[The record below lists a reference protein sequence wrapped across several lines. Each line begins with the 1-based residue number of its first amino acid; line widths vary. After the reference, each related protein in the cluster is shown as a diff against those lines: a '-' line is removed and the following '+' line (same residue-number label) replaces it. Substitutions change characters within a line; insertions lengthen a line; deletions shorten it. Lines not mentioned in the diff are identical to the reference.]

1 MLAFRNLSDRFPDK
15 VRGTPPKLCAYA
27 LRKNEVRPKLWSKPH
42 LTFLIFQT
50 ILLQQEIKQIQY
62 QNSRFVIMR
71 RSILYNNYLL
81 K

>member
-15 VRGTPPKLCAYA
+15 VRGTPPPKLCAYA

-42 LTFLIFQT
+42 LTFL
-50 ILLQQEIKQIQY
+50 
-62 QNSRFVIMR
+62 
-71 RSILYNNYLL
+71 SIVSG